1 MKLLTREEEEAHYNA
16 TLKGGFIGL
25 AGGLVVGVGGLYYGS
40 KRSHVLRSLTLP
52 MKAFLTSSSATFVGI
67 IGADH
72 YSREFEKQR
81 NPLNR
86 EFFEREDARLAAE
99 RSNKTFTERS
109 LDWARRERYKIVF
122 GSWIASMGAAFAIV
136 NRNKHLTAPQKIVQ
150 ARVYAQFLTL
160 GVLVA
165 SAAFEIADR
174 RKEEEEGG
182 QFETVKYIDPT
193 DPDHKRVLEKRVER
207 SVSAGG
213 EKDDRAGGD
222 LWKDMVAAE
231 EARLQ
236 ARDKEDVKLR
246 KEYREHHPHEKKKNG
261 HSKEEAAAQE

>member
-1 MKLLTREEEEAHYNA
+1 MKLLTKEEEQAHYNA

-25 AGGLVVGVGGLYYGS
+25 AGGLVIGVGGLYYGS

-72 YSREFEKQR
+72 YSREFERQR

-86 EFFEREDARLAAE
+86 EFFEREEARIAAE

-109 LDWARRERYKIVF
+109 LDWARHERYKIVF
-122 GSWIASMGAAFAIV
+122 GSWIGSMAAAFAIV
-136 NRNKHLTAPQKIVQ
+136 NRNKHLTGQQKIVQ

-174 RKEEEEGG
+174 RKAEEEAGT
-182 QFETVKYIDPT
+182 QFEIVKYIDPA
-193 DPDHKRVLEKRVER
+193 DPEHKRVLEKRVER
-207 SVSAGG
+207 GVSAGAD
-213 EKDDRAGGD
+213 KDDRAVGD
-222 LWKDMVAAE
+222 LWKDMVEAE
-231 EARLQ
+231 EARLK
-236 ARDKEDVKLR
+236 ARDQED
-246 KEYREHHPHEKKKNG
+246 H
-261 HSKEEAAAQE
+261 KEEAAQE